1 MWSVCLLDCWSAHSY
16 PYLCESILAFAM
28 PELFPTC
35 FTYSYPGIRISFGG
49 IQNVK
54 SARRDKIKCF
64 PLWIAISKKSTTVL
78 CIHLKLLTSL
88 IDLLGARRS
97 MIDNEIRV
105 LVSEITTSEW
115 DSVLKS
121 SLFVAEK
128 VKKKKYTSGLKLT
141 RYIPFQFMY
150 IHRTRGFSPFFR
162 LFLFAISR
170 WVYSWGFS

>member
-1 MWSVCLLDCWSAHSY
+1 
-16 PYLCESILAFAM
+16 M

-54 SARRDKIKCF
+54 SARKDKIKCF

-88 IDLLGARRS
+88 IDLLGAERS

-115 DSVLKS
+115 GSVLKS

-128 VKKKKYTSGLKLT
+128 VKKNHIRSKANS
-141 RYIPFQFMY
+141 
-150 IHRTRGFSPFFR
+150 IHTLSVY
-162 LFLFAISR
+162 
-170 WVYSWGFS
+170 VYSQNHRIFSTFPSIFVCHLSLGLFMGIFMRGLNSMRTLLILYIFSLAMEV

>member
-1 MWSVCLLDCWSAHSY
+1 M
-16 PYLCESILAFAM
+16 
-28 PELFPTC
+28 
-35 FTYSYPGIRISFGG
+35 
-49 IQNVK
+49 K

-115 DSVLKS
+115 GSVLKS

-128 VKKKKYTSGLKLT
+128 VKKKNTH
-141 RYIPFQFMY
+141 P
-150 IHRTRGFSPFFR
+150 
-162 LFLFAISR
+162 
-170 WVYSWGFS
+170 V